1 MTAVK
6 KAGDYM
12 PIHLQSLTAKSNDS
26 GLLAAL
32 LQGALDHSDAA
43 VISEDQNYIQIA
55 QFLVDMLSGQ
65 RIGKLVYTMFRN
77 ADEKSL
83 NVLDLDIT
91 LDSVSTTQLFF
102 LKKLPAS
109 SDANEYYDVEAAG
122 EGQRLQVETVNRYL
136 IRQDIENTTQT
147 VRTSAFPFR
156 LTVYKNHDELNRKL
170 GFSGQWAEA
179 PDMEQIGLHEHFAA
193 PGSLSQEEALK
204 GETFSVIVGTVRS
217 VRDVEVCFGKTRIPF
232 VIAQID
238 SALGLLPTAMGR
250 DVFDLDGLVPGA
262 AVIMYADIK
271 ADFAVEQ

>member
-1 MTAVK
+1 
-6 KAGDYM
+6 M
-12 PIHLQSLTAKSNDS
+12 PIHLQSLTANSNDS

-32 LQGALDHSDAA
+32 LQGALDHTDAA
-43 VISEDQNYIQIA
+43 VVSEDQSYIQMA
-55 QFLVDMLSGQ
+55 QFLMDVLSKQ

-77 ADEKSL
+77 ANEKSL
-83 NVLDLDIT
+83 IVLDLDIT
-91 LDSVSTTQLFF
+91 LDSESVIELRF
-102 LKKLPAS
+102 LDKLPAS
-109 SDANEYYDVEAAG
+109 SDANEYYDVEATD

-136 IRQDIENTTQT
+136 IRQDIENTTQA

-156 LTVYKNHDELNRKL
+156 LTVYKDLNELNREL
-170 GFSGQWAEA
+170 GFPGQSVDE
-179 PDMEQIGLHEHFAA
+179 MEVVGLHEHFAA
-193 PGSLSQEEALK
+193 PGSFNQDEAFK
-204 GETFSVIVGTVRS
+204 GETFSVIVGTVKS
-217 VRDVEVCFGKTRIPF
+217 VRDVEVSFGKYRIPF

>member
-1 MTAVK
+1 
-6 KAGDYM
+6 M

-43 VISEDQNYIQIA
+43 VISEDQNYIQMA
-55 QFLVDMLSGQ
+55 QFLVDVLSGQ
-65 RIGKLVYTMFRN
+65 RIGKLVYTMYRS

-91 LDSVSTTQLFF
+91 LDSESTTELQF
-102 LKKLPAS
+102 LEKLPAS
-109 SDANEYYDVEAAG
+109 SDANEYYDVEATY

-136 IRQDIENTTQT
+136 IRQEIENTTQT

-156 LTVYKNHDELNRKL
+156 LTVYKDLDELNQEL
-170 GFSGQWAEA
+170 GFSGHRGEE
-179 PDMEQIGLHEHFAA
+179 PDMEELRLHEHFAA
-193 PGSLSQEEALK
+193 PGSLSQDDALK

-217 VRDVEVCFGKTRIPF
+217 VRDVEVRFGKTKIPF
-232 VIAQID
+232 VIAQVD

-262 AVIMYADIK
+262 AVIMYSDIK

>member
-1 MTAVK
+1 
-6 KAGDYM
+6 
-12 PIHLQSLTAKSNDS
+12 
-26 GLLAAL
+26 LAAL
-32 LQGALDHSDAA
+32 LKGALEHSDAA
-43 VISEDQNYIQIA
+43 VISEDQNYIQMA
-55 QFLVDMLSGQ
+55 QFLVDVLSGQ
-65 RIGKLVYTMFRN
+65 RIGKLVYTMYRS

-91 LDSVSTTQLFF
+91 LDSESTTELRF
-102 LKKLPAS
+102 LEKLPAS
-109 SDANEYYDVEAAG
+109 SDANEYYDVEATD

-136 IRQDIENTTQT
+136 IRQEIENTTQT

-156 LTVYKNHDELNRKL
+156 LTVYKDLDELNQKL
-170 GFSGQWAEA
+170 GFSGHRGEE
-179 PDMEQIGLHEHFAA
+179 PGMEELRLHEHFAA
-193 PGSLSQEEALK
+193 PGSLSQDDALK

-217 VRDVEVCFGKTRIPF
+217 VRDVEVRFGKTKIPF
-232 VIAQID
+232 VIAQVN